1 MAFRTD
7 TVELDLKEANEL
19 LVRNFGRIFKKL
31 RMHLHKLFDQYIQ
44 LFLVQHIE
52 PDDWGKHVPSA
63 ALRKSA
69 LREPRASAS

>member
-44 LFLVQHIE
+44 LFL
-52 PDDWGKHVPSA
+52 GSA
-63 ALRKSA
+63 Y
-69 LREPRASAS
+69 